1 MLYILKHF
9 NLYFISFLLLILSCS
24 ITNVNTVVFYRLDY
38 CENFELVLKETIDK
52 SKWNMSSCFKYV
64 IKFLVNISNHL
75 VV

>member
-9 NLYFISFLLLILSCS
+9 NLYFIPFLLLILLCS
-24 ITNVNTVVFYRLDY
+24 ITIVQHHRLDY
-38 CENFELVLKETIDK
+38 CENFELALKETIDK